1 MIVHNLD
8 PVFFD
13 FGFIQV
19 RWYSLAYIFGIL
31 IGWLYGKK
39 ILTKQVSQN
48 HSKIYL
54 SKYDDLITYIII
66 GIIVGGRLGYV
77 LFYNLNFYL
86 DNIFEIFKVWK
97 GGMSFHGGLI
107 GVVISILIFSKK
119 NNLDYMI
126 YFDTVSTVAP
136 IGLFFGRISNF
147 INGELY
153 GIPTQKPW
161 GVVFPKIDSIARHPS
176 QIYEALLEGV
186 VLFIILNLL
195 IFLWRSSVGFISCIF
210 LILYGLFRIIC
221 EKFREPDNHI
231 GYILGDYTIGTILSV
246 MMILFGLALFLRV
259 KYANKNE

>member
-48 HSKIYL
+48 NTKIYL
-54 SKYDDLITYIII
+54 SKYDDLITYIIV

-86 DNIFEIFKVWK
+86 DNFFEIFKVWK

-107 GVVISILIFSKK
+107 GVVISIL
-119 NNLDYMI
+119 
-126 YFDTVSTVAP
+126 
-136 IGLFFGRISNF
+136 FFQR
-147 INGELY
+147 
-153 GIPTQKPW
+153 
-161 GVVFPKIDSIARHPS
+161 KII
-176 QIYEALLEGV
+176 
-186 VLFIILNLL
+186 
-195 IFLWRSSVGFISCIF
+195 
-210 LILYGLFRIIC
+210 
-221 EKFREPDNHI
+221 
-231 GYILGDYTIGTILSV
+231 
-246 MMILFGLALFLRV
+246 
-259 KYANKNE
+259 